1 MNILLLGSG
10 GREHAFAWK
19 LTQSPLCE
27 QLYIAPGNA
36 GTAQHGVNVAIEAD
50 DFEGLKKFVLKNKI
64 QMVVVGPEVPLV
76 NGIYDFFAN
85 NKKLQNIPV
94 IGPSQAGAELEGS
107 KSFAKEFMK
116 QFEIPTASHCTVNQ
130 ENVEDGIIHIVS
142 GKLPVVL
149 KADGLAAGKG
159 VVIINDFVEATQMLR
174 DIINGK
180 FGEAGKKV
188 VVEEFL
194 KGMEFSVFALTDGE
208 NYVLLPVAKDY
219 KRIGEGDTGL
229 NTGGMGAVSPVP
241 FVDDALMQK
250 VEERIIRPTIYGI
263 KKRGMVYK
271 GFIFF
276 GLIAVDGEPY
286 VIEYNCR
293 MGDPEAEVVLPRL
306 KNDLVELFQATHS
319 GTLNIQNIE
328 HDPRTTAAVMLV
340 SNGYPEIYAKGKV
353 MTGMEQVQSSLLFHA
368 GTKTDGEQILT
379 NGGRVMAVTSYGD
392 TIQEAISSSNKNAEI
407 VDFEGKKY
415 RTDIGFDLV

>member
-1 MNILLLGSG
+1 MNILLLGNG

-19 LTQSPLCE
+19 LAESPSCE

-36 GTAQHGVNVAIEAD
+36 GTAQHGVNVPIEVD
-50 DFEGLKKFVLKNKI
+50 DFKGLKKFALKNNIKMLI
-64 QMVVVGPEVPLV
+64 VGPEVPLV
-76 NGIYDFFAN
+76 KGIYDFFAN
-85 NKKLQNIPV
+85 DKKLQNILV
-94 IGPSQAGAELEGS
+94 IGPSEAGAQLEGS

-116 QFEIPTASHCTVNQ
+116 QFEIPTAKHCTVTE
-130 ENVEDGIIHIVS
+130 ENAEDGIIHIVS
-142 GKLPVVL
+142 GQLPVVL

-159 VVIINDFVEATQMLR
+159 VVIMNDFVEATQMLR
-174 DIINGK
+174 DILEGK
-180 FGEAGKKV
+180 FGEAGKTV

-194 KGMEFSVFALTDGE
+194 DGMEFSVFALTDGE
-208 NYVLLPVAKDY
+208 NYALLPVAKDY

-250 VEERIIRPTIYGI
+250 VEERIIKPTIYGI
-263 KKRGMVYK
+263 KKRGMTYK

-276 GLIAVDGEPY
+276 GLIVVKDEPY

-306 KNDLVELFQATHS
+306 KNDLVQLFQSVHD
-319 GTLNIQNIE
+319 GTLSIQNIE
-328 HDPRTTAAVMLV
+328 HDPRTAAAVMLV
-340 SNGYPEIYAKGKV
+340 SQGYPEVYTKGKV
-353 MTGMEQVQSSLLFHA
+353 MTGMSEVQSSLLFHA
-368 GTKTDGEQILT
+368 GTKTEGEQTLT

-392 TIQEAISSSNKNAEI
+392 MIKEAIETSNKNAEVI
-407 VDFEGKKY
+407 DFEGKNY
-415 RTDIGFDLV
+415 RKDIGFDL